1 MTALDMKDIGRTTKL
16 MAGEDLFMQMEMFTK
31 VNGKMIK
38 LTVKEF
44 TLMLMGQDMKVT
56 GLKIN
61 STEKE

>member
-1 MTALDMKDIGRTTKL
+1 
-16 MAGEDLFMQMEMFTK
+16 MQMEMFTK

>member
-1 MTALDMKDIGRTTKL
+1 MKDIGRTTKL
-16 MAGEDLFMQMEMFTK
+16 MAGEDLFMQMETFTK
-31 VNGKMIK
+31 VNGKMTK

>member
-1 MTALDMKDIGRTTKL
+1 MKDIGRTTKL

-38 LTVKEF
+38 LMVKEC